1 MFTESLQTVI
11 WRLKKRVYA
20 LIIKGKHHGGAFS
33 EAKGRD
39 KNGRERTP
47 WLKTKS

>member
-11 WRLKKRVYA
+11 WRLKMWGYA

-39 KNGRERTP
+39 KNGAGKNP
-47 WLKTKS
+47 VA